1 MARHHQPQ
9 SSCDHVV
16 DIVQLPE
23 LVQAEGRLKK
33 VCADASWLKTADE
46 VLELDRSPDLTDHE
60 LNSLGSGW
68 HVENSVLRVFVF
80 TV

>member
-46 VLELDRSPDLTDHE
+46 VLELDRSPDLTE
-60 LNSLGSGW
+60 LNSTAWGVGGMLKI
-68 HVENSVLRVFVF
+68 VN
-80 TV
+80 

>member
-46 VLELDRSPDLTDHE
+46 VLELDRSPDLTE
-60 LNSLGSGW
+60 LNSTAWGVGGMLKI
-68 HVENSVLRVFVF
+68 VY
-80 TV
+80 